1 MKPKS
6 TPKQIAAA
14 RQAVARADKR
24 AERAWEA
31 YRNAKVVLDDARER
45 FLLASGWERIW
56 CWPPRERLWR
66 RGQRTFTTHAAMVEQ
81 GRLEKRNRR
90 ARAKK
95 LAARA

>member
-1 MKPKS
+1 MKPKA

-14 RQAVARADKR
+14 RQHVARAEKR
-24 AERAWEA
+24 SERAWQSYKNVRDAFEA
-31 YRNAKVVLDDARER
+31 ARER
-45 FLLASGWERIW
+45 YLLAVGWERIW